1 MFDRRR
7 EILFLYTVK
16 DANPNGDPLN
26 ANHPRYDEE
35 TGQIMVSDVRVKR
48 TIRDELISMGERV
61 LIDGEATTLVSRY
74 NTLKEQLGT
83 DNGTNTLKACIDARL
98 FGATFAVGKESFS
111 WTGPVQ
117 FKWGR
122 SLHRA
127 KVEFVQGTAAFST
140 KEGSQQRS
148 FRNEYIV
155 PFALIATSA
164 ICNQKASATTG
175 ATEEDLDKMA
185 ESLWQGTQNLITRS
199 KMEHRPLLMMEIRY
213 QAGYSSHIGS
223 LEESIQ
229 LTSPDGTELTPEQQ
243 IQLRSPK
250 QTLIDLS
257 PLQAKLQRISH
268 HIESVRIVA
277 DESAQLKG
285 VTEAIE
291 RR

>member
-1 MFDRRR
+1 MFAQRR

-61 LIDGEATTLVSRY
+61 LIDGESNTLVSRY
-74 NTLKEQLGT
+74 NTLKAELGT
-83 DNGTNTLKACIDARL
+83 TDGTSTLKGCIDARL

-155 PFALIATSA
+155 PFALIASSA
-164 ICNQKASATTG
+164 ICNQNASTT
-175 ATEEDLDKMA
+175 TEASDQDLDKMTQA
-185 ESLWQGTQNLITRS
+185 LWQGTLNLITRS
-199 KMEHRPLLMMEIRY
+199 KMEHRPLLMVEIRY
-213 QAGYSSHIGS
+213 QSGYQSHIGN
-223 LEESIQ
+223 LDELVT
-229 LTSPDGTELTPEQQ
+229 LTALDGSELSSEQQ
-243 IQLRSPK
+243 IQIRSPR
-250 QTLIDLS
+250 QVIIDLS
-257 PLQAKLQRISH
+257 KLQDKLQRIQT
-268 HIESVRIVA
+268 HIDSVQIVA
-277 DESAQLKG
+277 DEAAQLKG